1 MAEYARK
8 LPSGSKLATPEAV
21 SNGELMRHSFSFPP
35 LMADLVVMASPPHLP
50 QAKLSFLTEL

>member
-21 SNGELMRHSFSFPP
+21 SNGELMRHSFPP